1 MGSRVPSK
9 VFVNKSEIE
18 AALHRHLRATAHL
31 LINIRGAGGSG
42 QLCPLALKQFQIS
55 KRGSHGPGS
64 EAFGI
69 DFHAAEEN
77 AAVFAS

>member
-1 MGSRVPSK
+1 MNRPAL
-9 VFVNKSEIE
+9 E

-31 LINIRGAGGSG
+31 LINIRGAGGSC
-42 QLCPLALKQFQIS
+42 QLTSCLAFINFALKQFQIS